1 MSKVSLKQI
10 FGLRMLMML
19 LTGYCAGLPL
29 LLIGST
35 LQAWMTSEGV
45 DLTAIGFVSLLG
57 LPYVLKFLWAPLLDR
72 YALPFLGR
80 RRGWMLVFQALLVG
94 SILGLS
100 ASNPKDNLML
110 VGMWSFLIALFS
122 ASQDVVLDAYRR
134 EILPDEE
141 LGLGS
146 SLYVNGYRLAML
158 VSGAFALYLAD
169 QVPWRQVYQMM
180 ALLMAP
186 AMIVTLLAPRESKH
200 IQIPSDLRVAVI
212 GPLEDFFKRKGAWII
227 LLFIL
232 LYKVGDSMASNMTT
246 PFILDIGYTKTDIA
260 TVAKTFGM
268 IATMLGGLIGGAMML
283 RFDIR
288 WSLTSFG
295 ILQAVSTL
303 GFSLL
308 PSLPLGIPSLAVII
322 AFENLASG
330 MGTAA
335 YAAYMARLTN
345 KQFTATQYA
354 LLTALMG
361 IPRVILASPTGWMSK
376 MMGWE
381 WFFIA
386 CTLAALPGLLLLFP
400 IIRMMPSAASQSE
413 AQPAEEAAT

>member
-1 MSKVSLKQI
+1 MNETLKKVFS
-10 FGLRMLMML
+10 FRMLAML
-19 LTGYCAGLPL
+19 LTGYSAGLPL

-35 LQAWMTSEGV
+35 LQAWMTDEGV
-45 DLTAIGFVSLLG
+45 DLTAIGLVSLLG
-57 LPYVLKFLWAPLLDR
+57 LPYVFKFLWAPLLDR
-72 YALPFLGR
+72 YKIPVLGR
-80 RRGWMLVFQALLVG
+80 RKGWMLLFQVMLVIC
-94 SILGLS
+94 ILGLS
-100 ASNPKDNLML
+100 VTNPKDDIYL
-110 VGMWSFLIALFS
+110 VCFWAFLVALFS

-146 SLYVNGYRLAML
+146 SLYVTGYRLAML
-158 VSGAFALYLAD
+158 VSGALALYLAD
-169 QVPWRQVYQMM
+169 HIPWKNVYQWL
-180 ALLMAP
+180 AVFMAP
-186 AMIVTLLAPRESKH
+186 SVLFTIFAPKESQH
-200 IQIPSDLRVAVI
+200 IPIPANLKAAVL
-212 GPLEDFFKRKGAWII
+212 GPLKDFFTRKGAWIM

-246 PFILDIGYTKTDIA
+246 PFILDIGYSKTDIA

-268 IATMLGGLIGGAMML
+268 IATILGGIIGGTMML
-283 RFDIR
+283 RMNIR
-288 WSLTSFG
+288 WSLIFFG

-308 PSLPLGIPSLAVII
+308 PSLSVSFSSLAAVI

-335 YAAYMARLTN
+335 YAAYMASLTN

-381 WFFIA
+381 SFFVL
-386 CTLAALPGLLLLFP
+386 CTVVAIPGLLLLIPVFRLERP
-400 IIRMMPSAASQSE
+400 EGKTAS
-413 AQPAEEAAT
+413 